1 MKLSKILLVL
11 SLVMGLVFM
20 AGSAKAATSAI
31 QSLPGGAAVGY
42 FEANSSGLATLVN
55 IQNVNDATA
64 VSCHMTLYDKDSTD
78 VIDFEVPLSPRD
90 NVGLLIEQVDDTLIQ
105 ITSLGTEHWPI
116 FGVPNGS
123 QTVPLTAIDGRQF
136 GYFTVVINRIDG
148 VVADTAN
155 GAGLLSMLDQA
166 AANMDNDPRNDL
178 NLSCLGPLGL
188 PSLVPNFLVVR
199 YALVNSSTQSHADTN
214 AIMLQDFLNLCGITE
229 GDGLTPPVI
238 PGTFWD
244 TIGAAAVSYD
254 WDNDSTWNEAYGTID
269 DANGANIDAYELYVT
284 RVIDPAGAAAAF
296 AVVADDPNGD
306 NVGDRIYPALGSN
319 NQVYWGRWNVNPALS
334 LTSYIDLVFPASNH
348 PNAGFHQSNRALT
361 LLVFDDNEHSISKS
375 VTFDEVGLKIFGTDI
390 PTPAAAL
397 AGDVMITH
405 ARLGN
410 LVGETV
416 NDWAGHVNWY
426 PLVREEA
433 NVLVTDF
440 VTADI
445 VVAPAIPGMFAGSD
459 VIQIP

>member
-55 IQNVNDATA
+55 IQNVDDDTA
-64 VSCHMTLYDKDSTD
+64 ISAHMTLYDKDSDD

-123 QTVPLTAIDGRQF
+123 QTVPLAAIDGRQF

-148 VVADTAN
+148 VENDVDDIAGGGAAN
-155 GAGLLSMLDQA
+155 GIISMADQVVG
-166 AANMDNDPRNDL
+166 NMDDDPRNDQ
-178 NLSCLGPLGL
+178 NLSCLVAGL
-188 PSLVPNFLVVR
+188 PSLLPNYLVVR
-199 YALVNSSTQSHADTN
+199 YALVNEGTQSHADTN
-214 AIMLQDFLNLCGITE
+214 AIMLQDFVNLCGITE
-229 GDGLTPPVI
+229 GDPAVPA
-238 PGTFWD
+238 PGTFYD
-244 TIGAAAVSYD
+244 TVGAAAVPYD
-254 WDNDSTWNEAYGTID
+254 WDNDGTWGENYGTLD
-269 DANGANIDAYELYVT
+269 DANGANIDPYELYITEVN
-284 RVIDPAGAAAAF
+284 DAAAGAAA
-296 AVVADDPNGD
+296 VVADAGTT
-306 NVGDRIYPALGSN
+306 IYPALGSAN
-319 NQVYWGRWNVNPALS
+319 RVYWGRWNVNPALS
-334 LTSYIDLVFPASNH
+334 LTSYIDLVFPASNAL
-348 PNAGFHQSNRALT
+348 NAGFHQSNRALT

-426 PLVREEA
+426 PLVRERI
-433 NVLVTDF
+433 NVLVTDY
-440 VTADI
+440 
-445 VVAPAIPGMFAGSD
+445 AGTDMLAASSD
-459 VIQIP
+459 VIQLGR